1 MRQKILLDGD
11 WEFLYVA
18 DDRQIE
24 PIQVRRITV
33 PGPWQA
39 QFRDLRTRAGTG
51 IYRRLFSL
59 PVGFKNGRVILHFG
73 AVFHHTRVWLNG
85 VPVGRHEGGFLP
97 FSFDVSE
104 YIVEGENELKLRVE
118 SPTDDPT
125 LYPEAPFA
133 EIPFGKQSWYGPL
146 SGVWQ
151 SVYVEQRHHDTVVRT
166 KILPDLATGHV
177 HVGAEFFAPL
187 NHGHAL
193 RFTVTAPDGPVVAAA
208 TESVLPGD
216 EGADVTLLV
225 PEVKAWSPDR
235 PHLYRLTVTLMHGGQ
250 PIDEHVETFG
260 FRTVETRGGRIHL
273 NGEPIYL
280 RAALDQDYYPEMICT
295 APSMA
300 FIEDQF
306 RKAKELGLNCLRCH
320 IKAPDPRYYEAADRI
335 GLLIWTELPNGGLST
350 ERSRARKERLLKGI
364 VDRDGNHPSIIIWTI
379 INENW
384 GVDLVHDPDHRAWLK
399 RTYHWLKAYD
409 PTRLV
414 VDNSPLAPSFHVET
428 DIADIHFYAAFPD
441 NRRAW
446 DAFVDGLASRP
457 DWLFSPEGDAVVRGD
472 EPLMCSEFGNWG
484 LPLPA
489 DLQDANGQEPWWFET
504 GHDWGEGIMY
514 AHGVENRFA
523 DWSLGRV
530 FGTLRDFVAQ
540 AQWQQYRAL
549 KYEIETMR
557 RRPALAGYVITE
569 FTDVHW
575 EANGLL
581 DMRRNPRVFHAIFGE
596 INADTVIVP
605 RWERLS
611 HWSGEAM
618 TVDLSVAHGAGG
630 PLEACVVDVA
640 VEDGDSLR
648 ISVPTVA
655 AGQVADLGVVGI
667 PLPATDRAR
676 MITVTFH
683 LRDASDRL
691 LAVNRIETALHPRVD
706 PGDRGRRAW
715 SPDAVLRDRLAA
727 LGYAIADGLDSA
739 EIVVAGAFDKA
750 LTDYVRRGGRLLLL
764 PDGDM
769 SLYPFFPHWQ
779 NVAVR
784 GRRDTLWTGDW
795 ASTFAWLVRRGPFAA
810 IPGGPMID
818 ETFDRVIADRVIV
831 GCNLLDFQSRV
842 HAGLVIGW
850 IHKPVALSL
859 ERPYGRGR
867 VVVSTL
873 RLLRDPPGDDPTAT
887 VLLDGLI
894 ALALQQ
900 VREPAAEDDG
910 DGSDPDEE
918 AA

>member
-1 MRQKILLDGD
+1 MRHKILLDGD

-24 PIQVRRITV
+24 PIQVRTITV

-39 QFRDLRTRAGTG
+39 QFKDLRTRAGTG
-51 IYRRLFSL
+51 IYRRLFDL
-59 PVGFKNGRVILHFG
+59 PVGFKNGRVILNFG
-73 AVFHHTRVWLNG
+73 AVFHLTRVWLNG

-97 FSFDVSE
+97 FAFDVSE
-104 YIVEGENELKLRVE
+104 YIVEGENEVKLRVE

-125 LYPEAPFA
+125 MYPEAPFA

-151 SVYVEQRHHDTVVRT
+151 SVWVERRHHDTVMRA
-166 KILPDLATGHV
+166 KILPDLATGEV
-177 HVGAEFFAPL
+177 HVGVTFFAPL

-193 RFTVTAPDGPVVAAA
+193 RFTVTAPDGDIVAAA

-216 EGADVTLLV
+216 ETADVTVHV
-225 PEVKAWSPDR
+225 PQARPWSPDR
-235 PHLYRLTVTLMHGGQ
+235 PNLYRLTVSLMQGGSA
-250 PIDEHVETFG
+250 IDEHEESFG
-260 FRTVETRGGRIHL
+260 FRTVEARDGRIHL

-280 RAALDQDYYPEMICT
+280 RAALDQDYYPDMICT
-295 APSMA
+295 VPSTEYL
-300 FIEDQF
+300 EDQF

-320 IKAPDPRYYEAADRI
+320 IKAPDPRYYEVADRI

-384 GVDLVHDPDHRAWLK
+384 GVDLVHDADHRAWLK
-399 RTYHWLKAYD
+399 RTYQWLKAYD

-428 DIADIHFYAAFPD
+428 DIADIHYYAAFPD

-446 DAFVDGLASRP
+446 DHFVERLASRP
-457 DWLFSPEGDAVVRGD
+457 DWLFSPEGDAVIKGD

-484 LPLPA
+484 LPVPR
-489 DLQDANGQEPWWFET
+489 DLQDANGDEPWWFET

-514 AHGVENRFA
+514 AHGIENRFA
-523 DWSLGRV
+523 DWSLNRI
-530 FGTLRDFVAQ
+530 FGTLRGFVVE

-581 DMRRNPRVFHAIFGE
+581 DMRRNPRVFHGVFGE
-596 INADTVIVP
+596 INADTIVVP

-611 HWSGEAM
+611 YWSGETM
-618 TVDLSVAHGAGG
+618 KIDLTVAHGAGP
-630 PLEACVVDVA
+630 PLADCFVDVT
-640 VEDGDSLR
+640 VEDGETAR
-648 ISVPTVA
+648 HSVPTVS
-655 AGQVADLGVVGI
+655 AGGLADIGI
-667 PLPATDRAR
+667 VDVPLPHSERPR

-683 LRDASDRL
+683 LRDAAERI
-691 LAVNRIETALHPRVD
+691 LAINRVEAALHPRAEPANR
-706 PGDRGRRAW
+706 PGLAW
-715 SPDAVLRDRLAA
+715 SPEPAIRDRLAA
-727 LGYAIADGLDSA
+727 LGYEIASDLDGA
-739 EIVVAGAFDKA
+739 HVVVACDFDKLMA
-750 LTDYVRRGGRLLLL
+750 DYVRRGGRLLLL
-764 PDGDM
+764 PKGDM

-779 NVAVR
+779 NVTVR
-784 GRRDTLWTGDW
+784 SRKDTLWTGDW
-795 ASTFAWLVRRGPFAA
+795 ASTFAWLVRRGPFSAL
-810 IPGGPMID
+810 PGGPLID
-818 ETFDRVIADRVIV
+818 ETFDRVIAENVIV

-873 RLLRDPPGDDPTAT
+873 RLFRDPPGDDPTAT
-887 VLLDGLI
+887 VLLDQLI
-894 ALALQQ
+894 ALARIR
-900 VREPAAEDDG
+900 VEDRPE
-910 DGSDPDEE
+910 GSLDPDEE

>member
-1 MRQKILLDGD
+1 MRHKILLDGD

-24 PIQVRRITV
+24 PIQVRTITV

-39 QFRDLRTRAGTG
+39 EFQDLRTRAGTG
-51 IYRRLFSL
+51 IYRRVFEL
-59 PVGFKNGRVILHFG
+59 PVGFKNGRVILNFG
-73 AVFHHTRVWLNG
+73 AVFHLTRVWLNG

-97 FSFDVSE
+97 FAFDVSE
-104 YIVEGENELKLRVE
+104 YIVEGENEVKLRVE
-118 SPTDDPT
+118 SPTDDQT
-125 LYPEAPFA
+125 MYPEAPLA

-151 SVYVEQRHHDTVVRT
+151 SVWVERRHHDTVSRV
-166 KILPDLATGHV
+166 KIQPDLATGKV
-177 HVGAEFFAPL
+177 HAGVSFFAPL
-187 NHGHAL
+187 DHGHAL
-193 RFTVTAPDGPVVAAA
+193 RFTVTAPDGDIVAAA

-216 EGADVTLLV
+216 ETADVTMHV
-225 PEVKAWSPDR
+225 PQVRPWSPDR
-235 PHLYRLTVTLMHGGQ
+235 PNLYRLTVSLMQGGAA
-250 PIDEHVETFG
+250 IDEHEESFG
-260 FRTVETRGGRIHL
+260 FRTVETRDGRIHL

-280 RAALDQDYYPEMICT
+280 RAALDQDYYPDMICT
-295 APSMA
+295 VPSTE
-300 FIEDQF
+300 FLEDQF

-320 IKAPDPRYYEAADRI
+320 IKAPDPRYYEVADRI

-350 ERSRARKERLLKGI
+350 DRSRARKERLLKGI

-384 GVDLVHDPDHRAWLK
+384 GVDLVHDADHRAWLK
-399 RTYHWLKAYD
+399 QTYHWLKAYD

-428 DIADIHFYAAFPD
+428 DIADIHYYAAFPD

-446 DAFVDGLASRP
+446 DHFVERLASRP
-457 DWLFSPEGDAVVRGD
+457 DWLYSPEGDAVIKGD

-484 LPLPA
+484 LPVPR
-489 DLQDANGQEPWWFET
+489 DLQDANGDEPWWFET

-514 AHGVENRFA
+514 AHGIENRFA
-523 DWSLGRV
+523 DWSLSRV
-530 FGTLRDFVAQ
+530 FGMLRDFVIE

-581 DMRRNPRVFHAIFGE
+581 DMRRNPRVFHGVFGE
-596 INADTVIVP
+596 INADTVVVP

-611 HWSGEAM
+611 HWSGESM
-618 TVDLSVAHGAGG
+618 RIDLTVAHGAGP
-630 PLEACVVDVA
+630 PLEGCTVDVM
-640 VEDGDSLR
+640 VEDGETTR
-648 ISVPTVA
+648 HAVPAVS
-655 AGQVADLGVVGI
+655 AGGVADIGVVEVA
-667 PLPATDRAR
+667 LPHDVRPR

-683 LRDASDRL
+683 LRDASGRILAINRL
-691 LAVNRIETALHPRVD
+691 DSALHPRPEPVTRH
-706 PGDRGRRAW
+706 GLAW
-715 SPDAVLRDRLAA
+715 SPEPALRERLAA
-727 LGYAIADGLDSA
+727 LGYAVAPDLEGADV
-739 EIVVAGAFDKA
+739 VVAGDFDKLMA
-750 LTDYVRRGGRLLLL
+750 DHVRRGGRLLLL
-764 PDGDM
+764 PKGEM
-769 SLYPFFPHWQ
+769 SLCPFFPHWQ
-779 NVAVR
+779 NVTVR
-784 GRRDTLWTGDW
+784 SRKDTLWTGDW
-795 ASTFAWLVRRGPFAA
+795 ASTFAWIVRRGPFSAL
-810 IPGGPMID
+810 PGGPLID
-818 ETFDRVIADRVIV
+818 ETFDRVISEHVIV

-873 RLLRDPPGDDPTAT
+873 RLLRDPPGEDPTAT
-887 VLLDGLI
+887 VLLDQLI
-894 ALALQQ
+894 ALARFR
-900 VREPAAEDDG
+900 VEDRPE
-910 DGSDPDEE
+910 GSMDPDEV